1 MISVGIDVGAKTVKV
16 IVLRDNEI
24 IARNKVLS
32 GFEAKENTIKL
43 FDQVLSDAGIS
54 MNQIDSITSTGSG
67 RKDVEFATNSVTD
80 VTAAVKGAHSM
91 YPNVRT
97 VIDIG
102 AEEGRGIRCDERGK
116 IVDFAINEKCAAGSG
131 AFVEAMARALELQIE
146 DFGPMSLESEK
157 VIPMNAQCA
166 VFAESEV
173 ISLLHSK
180 TEKKDIAKAITD
192 AIAARISSMVRK
204 VGFEKDIVVIGGVA
218 YNTGFIR
225 SIKNSLESD
234 VIVPDYPEYVAAY
247 GAALLTNHQN

>member
-1 MISVGIDVGAKTVKV
+1 MISVGIDVGAKTAKV

-43 FDQVLSDAGIS
+43 FEQVISDAGITRD
-54 MNQIDSITSTGSG
+54 QIDSITSTGSG
-67 RKDVEFATNSVTD
+67 RKEVDFATHSVTD
-80 VTAAVKGAHSM
+80 VTAAAKGAHALN
-91 YPNVRT
+91 PNVRT

-116 IVDFAINEKCAAGSG
+116 IIDFAINEKCAAGSG
-131 AFVEAMARALELQIE
+131 AFVEAMSRALELAIE
-146 DFGPMSLESEK
+146 DFGPLSLESVKE
-157 VIPMNAQCA
+157 IPMNAQCA

-204 VGFEKDIVVIGGVA
+204 VGFEKEIAVVGGVA
-218 YNTGFIR
+218 YNIGFLR

-234 VIVPDYPEYVAAY
+234 VIVPEFPEYVAAY
-247 GAALLTNHQN
+247 GAALLTSN